1 MNKLLT
7 RVLFLLLLSAKAGYA
22 VPALNEALRSQEAGD
37 YAKAASLYLP
47 LATKGYAVA
56 QFKLGECYENGQVVL
71 QDSE

>member
-37 YAKAASLYLP
+37 YAKAASLYL
-47 LATKGYAVA
+47 
-56 QFKLGECYENGQVVL
+56 
-71 QDSE
+71 